1 MIWVCEVYRS
11 AGIGP
16 RSKSDFGLLI
26 HIRSCYSIPMKNHLN
41 ALLFLFL
48 FGLGIGCSSKLV
60 VETEPSDAQISIAV
74 HGSDRKVEFGQTPI
88 EVTES
93 DIRSKVGVSLGKIS
107 LVEVHLEK
115 SGYKKEKILITSGQ
129 WGSLASR
136 MKVKMKAAKKE
147 TEHIDELLQHM
158 MNAQKF
164 THSRQFSRAHDEID
178 KALSMS
184 PKFGRAMAMKGAIF
198 YLQRLYVDSEQWYE
212 KSLGEDPALT
222 DSIKMLDIIR
232 RKKSITQ

>member
-1 MIWVCEVYRS
+1 MNRI
-11 AGIGP
+11 
-16 RSKSDFGLLI
+16 FF
-26 HIRSCYSIPMKNHLN
+26 SILG
-41 ALLFLFL
+41 ALLFV
-48 FGLGIGCSSKLV
+48 GCSSKLV
-60 VETEPSDAQISIAV
+60 VETEPSDAKISIAV
-74 HGSDRKVEFGQTPI
+74 HGSERKVKFGQTPL

-93 DIRSKVGVSLGKIS
+93 DIRKKVGVSLGKIS

-115 SGYKKEKILITSGQ
+115 DGFKREKILITSGQ

-136 MKVKMKAAKKE
+136 MKVKMKEAKRE

-164 THSRQFSRAHDEID
+164 THTRQFSRAHSEID
-178 KALSMS
+178 KALVMS

-198 YLQRLYVDSEQWYE
+198 YLQKLLVESEQWYE
-212 KSLGEDPALT
+212 KSLEQNDEKSLEQNASLT

-232 RKKSITQ
+232 RKKSVNR